1 MISLLQFVL
10 AVFAIFC
17 ALKLGENLNLL
28 IPLGCLVAMFVLGR
42 LDKRVA
48 EEKAARKDFLK
59 SQLDKIRDKEAPGAK
74 EQEFF
79 TIESLLWP
87 KSEMLLIDAVHFIF
101 KDLGFKIT
109 ARINNSPVDRLIC
122 IPNTQEWF
130 GVEILMSENEADR
143 SHMKIAR
150 ALQFQK
156 EKKEKEK
163 ALIIGSTH
171 THLAL
176 SERDRIPHLSEELDL
191 FLARH
196 RISFMSAYDLYQL
209 WQEAKFGG
217 IDVSGVFH
225 EIFSDP
231 GGIFPLSRIESFAA
245 PPPPSSGHQAFP
257 Q

>member
-1 MISLLQFVL
+1 MIASLQFLL
-10 AVFAIFC
+10 AVFAIYC
-17 ALKLGENLNLL
+17 ALSMGENLNLL

-109 ARINNSPVDRLIC
+109 ARINNSPVDRLIR
-122 IPNTQEWF
+122 IPNSEERF

-143 SHMKIAR
+143 SHLKIVR

-156 EKKEKEK
+156 EEKENEK
-163 ALIIGSTH
+163 TLIIGSTH
-171 THLAL
+171 IHLAL
-176 SERDRIPHLSEELDL
+176 SERDRVPLLSEELNL
-191 FLARH
+191 FLVRH

-209 WQEAKFGG
+209 WQEAKYGG
-217 IDVSGVFH
+217 IDVSRVFH
-225 EIFSDP
+225 QVFSDP
-231 GGIFPLSRIESFAA
+231 GGIFPLSRIESFTL
-245 PPPPSSGHQAFP
+245 PPGSSSGQTVFP